1 MNKRSLCLL
10 FLLLSTVAHPI
21 TGQSLWNIQPEAV
34 DYATIGI
41 KPSEFDSTESGR
53 SEIIAR
59 IKTLMQEEP
68 LTKYYSHAILLAFHV
83 ASSGIAGESKDVTVV
98 LTDSSLASN

>member
-10 FLLLSTVAHPI
+10 CLLFLLFSTIAHPV
-21 TGQSLWNIQPEAV
+21 TEQSHWNIQPEGV

-41 KPSEFDSTESGR
+41 KPSEFDSTEPGR

-59 IKTLMQEEP
+59 IKTLIQEEP
-68 LTKYYSHAILLAFHV
+68 LTSLFPAIPEEA
-83 ASSGIAGESKDVTVV
+83 T
-98 LTDSSLASN
+98 